1 MQKTGRFFFVMIIV
15 LSVPVVALLLWQQGH
30 RSLAGPVRIDSAV
43 ICRELDDFNLPV
55 GEDSVFQWGG
65 RQVCLLFH
73 YEAPR
78 PGGFMDVIWRFRD
91 RVIFRESLRIGET
104 SGSRAFFLLRE
115 DGSPLPV
122 GKYDVAIE
130 SDGKE
135 QFRIPFSVVR

>member
-43 ICRELDDFNLPV
+43 ICRELDDSNFPV
-55 GEDSVFQWGG
+55 GEGSVFQWGG

-122 GKYDVAIE
+122 GEYDVAIE